1 MNNGLHNHIRMLGSM
16 QAGSV
21 DFVSN
26 VLPTP
31 TRSYSTISTEQMR
44 SDQFS
49 TYKTN
54 TTISSSSSGY
64 ESVLSK
70 SHKSLFHR
78 LKRLINFPS
87 SKKSADYNLS
97 IKNNYHDQNTSNSPI
112 LSSSKN
118 HHSNVARQNSL
129 TRLDIKRKSSRRT
142 LAPAIQH
149 IPFLYGLK
157 NCGNTW

>member
-1 MNNGLHNHIRMLGSM
+1 MNNEPYQYTQSLISM

-26 VLPTP
+26 VLPVS
-31 TRSYSTISTEQMR
+31 TRSYSSIST
-44 SDQFS
+44 D
-49 TYKTN
+49 KTN
-54 TTISSSSSGY
+54 TTGSSSSGY

-70 SHKSLFHR
+70 SHKSLFYR

-87 SKKSADYNLS
+87 TRKSADYQLS
-97 IKNNYHDQNTSNSPI
+97 SNNQINSPI
-112 LSSSKN
+112 LSFR
-118 HHSNVARQNSL
+118 HSEIPNTNETRRNSFI
-129 TRLDIKRKSSRRT
+129 RRKSSRRT
-142 LAPAIQH
+142 LLPAIQH